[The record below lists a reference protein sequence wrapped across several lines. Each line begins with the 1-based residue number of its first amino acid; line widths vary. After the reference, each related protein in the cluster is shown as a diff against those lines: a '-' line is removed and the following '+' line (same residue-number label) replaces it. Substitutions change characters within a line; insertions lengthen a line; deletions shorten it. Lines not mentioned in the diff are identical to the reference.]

1 MQVQGAPSG
10 LAHPTN
16 PHWRLQWMAGWDAQN
31 RLENKEEMMNRAYEI
46 KLQQE
51 DDDPTWE
58 QRGGRLF
65 SPKLRGS
72 STQNKEPY

>member
-31 RLENKEEMMNRAYEI
+31 RLENKEEMMNRAY
-46 KLQQE
+46 
-51 DDDPTWE
+51 
-58 QRGGRLF
+58 
-65 SPKLRGS
+65 
-72 STQNKEPY
+72 